1 MLLLLLLLQIA
12 TKPAILK
19 VAVVVAKCLAL
30 PPTTAF
36 QWLAKIRFETTATL
50 YEHNRLMAQHHP
62 IPIHFE
68 NVNLAPRT

>member
-1 MLLLLLLLQIA
+1 MLLTTHPPFLSCTFEDIRNIPL
-12 TKPAILK
+12 
-19 VAVVVAKCLAL
+19 AKRLNL

-36 QWLAKIRFETTATL
+36 QWLAQIRFETTATL